1 MIQRVYE
8 KARSSNAESVYV
20 ATDNE
25 QIAES
30 VLQIDGQVIMTSE
43 QHESGTDRIHEA
55 ALSLGLEDDE
65 IVVNV
70 QGDEPLIP
78 VDAINQVAELL
89 SGDARMATLM
99 AAINHPEEIF
109 DPNIVKVVTDDAG
122 RALYFSRAPI
132 PWSRAEFDQ
141 GKKAIDDLQG
151 WHRHLGIYSYRMSL
165 LKDFVTWP
173 TAGLERTESLEQLR
187 VLANGEPVQIA
198 QSLVDIPPGVDT
210 PEDVSH
216 VLDVLAGEPR

>member
-30 VLQIDGQVIMTSE
+30 VLQIGGQVIMTSE

-55 ALSLGLEDDE
+55 ASSLGLEDDE

-99 AAINHPEEIF
+99 TAINHSEEIF

-141 GKKAIDDLQG
+141 GKKAVDDLQG

>member
-99 AAINHPEEIF
+99 TSINHSEEIF

-141 GKKAIDDLQG
+141 GKKAVDDLQG

>member
-99 AAINHPEEIF
+99 TAMNHSEEIF

-141 GKKAIDDLQG
+141 GKKAVDDLQG

-198 QSLVDIPPGVDT
+198 RSLVDIPPGVDT

>member
-30 VLQIDGQVIMTSE
+30 VLQIGGQVIMTSE

-99 AAINHPEEIF
+99 TVINHSEEIF

-141 GKKAIDDLQG
+141 GKKAVDDLQG

>member
-55 ALSLGLEDDE
+55 ASSLGLEDDE

-99 AAINHPEEIF
+99 TAINHPEEIF

-141 GKKAIDDLQG
+141 GKKAVDDLQG

-187 VLANGEPVQIA
+187 VLANGESVQIA
-198 QSLVDIPPGVDT
+198 QSLVDIPPSVDT

>member
-55 ALSLGLEDDE
+55 ASSLGLEDDE

-99 AAINHPEEIF
+99 TAINHSEEIF
-109 DPNIVKVVTDDAG
+109 DPNIVKVVTDYAG

>member
-141 GKKAIDDLQG
+141 GKKAVDDLQG

>member
-55 ALSLGLEDDE
+55 ASSLGLEDDE

-99 AAINHPEEIF
+99 TAINHSEEIF

-141 GKKAIDDLQG
+141 GKKAVDDLQG

-165 LKDFVTWP
+165 LKDFVSWP

-198 QSLVDIPPGVDT
+198 RSLVDIPPGVDT

>member
-55 ALSLGLEDDE
+55 ASSLGLEDDE

-99 AAINHPEEIF
+99 TAINRSEEIF
-109 DPNIVKVVTDDAG
+109 DPNIVKVVTDYAG

-141 GKKAIDDLQG
+141 GKKAVDDLQG

>member
-78 VDAINQVAELL
+78 VDANNRFAELL
-89 SGDARMATLM
+89 SGVERMATLM
-99 AAINHPEEIF
+99 TSITHPEEIF
-109 DPNIVKVVTDDAG
+109 
-122 RALYFSRAPI
+122 
-132 PWSRAEFDQ
+132 
-141 GKKAIDDLQG
+141 
-151 WHRHLGIYSYRMSL
+151 
-165 LKDFVTWP
+165 
-173 TAGLERTESLEQLR
+173 GLNN
-187 VLANGEPVQIA
+187 V
-198 QSLVDIPPGVDT
+198 
-210 PEDVSH
+210 
-216 VLDVLAGEPR
+216 